1 MGHEETPIDPEEY
14 VLRRIHKSNYKRLL
28 PIPVATA
35 AFRPNDNDDDGISLY
50 RECMTSPATLASSAR
65 KPASEYVIA
74 RIKVADVLGL
84 GLSLKL
90 SESIGDLPGH
100 VVIPE
105 VNWGGYNSNAR
116 EKEKMKEIG
125 KNLAELASKDVL
137 TDFTAQEQ

>member
-1 MGHEETPIDPEEY
+1 MGHEETPIDPQEY
-14 VLRRIHKSNYKRLL
+14 ILRRIPKSYYKRSL
-28 PIPVATA
+28 PTPVATA
-35 AFRPNDNDDDGISLY
+35 AFRPNDNDDDGLSFY
-50 RECMTSPATLASSAR
+50 RECMTSPTTLANSAR

-90 SESIGDLPGH
+90 SESTGDLPGH

-105 VNWGGYNSNAR
+105 VNWGGYNTDAR
-116 EKEKMKEIG
+116 EKEQMKEMG

-137 TDFTAQEQ
+137 TDFTD